1 MIWVSIGTH
10 TYQITG
16 YNLHNQELWIT
27 HAAGKSIKVAT
38 GEDAVLAKEFIDHAI
53 ENNIRLVELKK

>member
-1 MIWVSIGTH
+1 MIWVNVGTH

-16 YNLHNQELWIT
+16 YNMHEGNLWIT
-27 HAAGKSIKVAT
+27 HTGGKSIKVAT
-38 GEDAVLAKEFIDHAI
+38 GEAAQTAKNFIDYAI